1 MESLSPLAKFILIL
15 HFFLKIC
22 FFKKSLEIQINGRQ
36 FRNIAKYCRG
46 FLSSRWRSYR
56 FEGIQFVNIAS
67 K

>member
-1 MESLSPLAKFILIL
+1 MESLSALAKFISIL
-15 HFFLKIC
+15 HFFFKFA
-22 FFKKSLEIQINGRQ
+22 FFKIIRNSNKWATV
-36 FRNIAKYCRG
+36 RNIAKYCRG